1 MKATAGMP
9 AATQPPN
16 ENVSMKIAPITI
28 MLAALAGVSS
38 VYAADKLDVVYHLS
52 EPDRAAFVLNN
63 MQNHIDGV
71 GGPENINMVLV
82 VHGPAINALNEMEA
96 TEKVSSG
103 IASLREQ
110 GVAFEM
116 CGNTLKAF
124 DLGLDELLPGFT
136 EVSQG
141 GVTRIGEL
149 QSKGYVYLRP

>member
-1 MKATAGMP
+1 MKTAP
-9 AATQPPN
+9 LLAL
-16 ENVSMKIAPITI
+16 
-28 MLAALAGVSS
+28 LAAVAGVSS
-38 VYAADKLDVVYHLS
+38 VATAAEKLDVVYHLS
-52 EPDRAAFVLNN
+52 EPERAAFVLNN

-82 VHGPAINALNEMEA
+82 VHGPAVNALNEIEA

-103 IASLREQ
+103 MASLREQ

-116 CGNTLKAF
+116 CGNTLKVF
-124 DLGLDELLPGFT
+124 NLELDELLPGFV

-149 QSKGYVYLRP
+149 QSQGFVYIRP

>member
-1 MKATAGMP
+1 MKTARLL
-9 AATQPPN
+9 
-16 ENVSMKIAPITI
+16 IL
-28 MLAALAGVSS
+28 LAGLAGVFS
-38 VYAADKLDVVYHLS
+38 AAFAAEKINVVYHLS
-52 EPDRAAFVLNN
+52 EPDRTAFVLNN

-82 VHGPAINALNEMEA
+82 VHGPAITALNEMEA

-103 IASLREQ
+103 VATLREQ

-124 DLGLDELLPGFT
+124 DVGLQELVPGFV

-149 QSKGYVYLRP
+149 QTQGYVYIRP

>member
-1 MKATAGMP
+1 MKT
-9 AATQPPN
+9 T
-16 ENVSMKIAPITI
+16 SI
-28 MLAALAGVSS
+28 LALLAVLCGVSS
-38 VYAADKLDVVYHLS
+38 VATAAEKINVVYHLS

-82 VHGPAINALNEMEA
+82 VHGPAVNALNEIEA

-103 IASLREQ
+103 VASLREQ

-116 CGNTLKAF
+116 CGNTLEVF
-124 DLGLDELLPGFT
+124 NLELDELLPGFV

-149 QSKGYVYLRP
+149 QTQGYVYIRP

>member
-1 MKATAGMP
+1 VLDAVQPHYEDAAMKTVP
-9 AATQPPN
+9 
-16 ENVSMKIAPITI
+16 
-28 MLAALAGVSS
+28 LAVLLTALAGVSS
-38 VYAADKLDVVYHLS
+38 AYAAEKLDVVYHLS

-82 VHGPAINALNEMEA
+82 VHGPAINALNEIEA
-96 TEKVSSG
+96 TERVSSAV
-103 IASLREQ
+103 ASLREQ

-116 CGNTLKAF
+116 CGNTLQVF
-124 DLGLDELLPGFT
+124 NMSLDELLPGFV

-149 QSKGYVYLRP
+149 QSRGYVYLRP

>member
-1 MKATAGMP
+1 
-9 AATQPPN
+9 
-16 ENVSMKIAPITI
+16 MKIAHRAVLLT
-28 MLAALAGVSS
+28 ALAGLSTAS
-38 VYAADKLDVVYHLS
+38 AADKIDVVYHLS

-71 GGPENINMVLV
+71 GGPENIKMVLV
-82 VHGPAINALNEMEA
+82 VHGPAIHALNDIEA
-96 TEKVSSG
+96 TDSVRSGVS
-103 IASLREQ
+103 SLREQ

-124 DLGLDELLPGFT
+124 NTELDELLPGFV

-149 QSKGYVYLRP
+149 QSQGYVYLRP